1 MNFNLQLFADEATA
15 KTAVKGSKIIY
26 LFRILK
32 NAASQ
37 AAVAMAFT
45 TENERSKSKDSES
58 VATKDGAIV
67 IPGEVE
73 TEISATAILAVGD
86 TLAEE
91 LEDAMDNNDVIEIW
105 EANLE
110 ATGSTTGKFKGRYF
124 QGYLTEFTLS
134 SSAEDHAE
142 YECTFAINGSGAKG
156 DVTVTAEQQEIATY
170 VFKDTAKDTTAGA

>member
-1 MNFNLQLFADEATA
+1 MKKFNLQLFADAATA
-15 KTAVKGSKIIY
+15 KTAVAGKKIVY

-32 NAASQ
+32 NAATKN
-37 AAVAMAFT
+37 AVAMAFT
-45 TENERSKSKDSES
+45 TENERSKSKDSDS

-73 TEISATAILAVGD
+73 TEISATAILAKGD
-86 TLAEE
+86 DLAEQ
-91 LEDAMDNNDVIEIW
+91 LEDAMDANDIIEIW

-110 ATGSTTGKFKGRYF
+110 ESVGENANKFKGRYF

-142 YECTFAINGSGAKG
+142 YECTFAINGAGVKG
-156 DVTVTAEQQEIATY
+156 DVTVSAEQQEVANY
-170 VFKDTAKDTTAGA
+170 VFADTTKTGA

>member
-1 MNFNLQLFADEATA
+1 MKFNLQLFADEATA

-26 LFRILK
+26 LFRVLK
-32 NAASQ
+32 NAASKE
-37 AAVAMAFT
+37 AVAMAFT
-45 TENERSKSKDSES
+45 TENERSKSKESDS

-73 TEISATAILAVGD
+73 TEISATALIAQGD

-105 EANLE
+105 EVNLE
-110 ATGSTTGKFKGRYF
+110 APGTTQGKFKGRYF
-124 QGYLTEFTLS
+124 QGYLTEFTLT

-142 YECTFAINGSGAKG
+142 YECTFAVNGKGAKG
-156 DVTVTAEQQEIATY
+156 DVTVTEKQQEIATY
-170 VFKDTAKDTTAGA
+170 VFKDTTKDTTTGA

>member
-1 MNFNLQLFADEATA
+1 MKKFNLQLFADEATA
-15 KTAVKGSKIIY
+15 KTAIEGKKIVY

-32 NAASQ
+32 NAATK
-37 AAVAMAFT
+37 AAAAMAFT
-45 TENERSKSKDSES
+45 TENERSKSKDSDS

-73 TEISATAILAVGD
+73 IEISATALLAKGD

-91 LEDAMDNNDVIEIW
+91 LEDAMDANEVIEIW

-110 ATGSTTGKFKGRYF
+110 EKGASEGKFKGRYF

-142 YECTFAINGSGAKG
+142 HECTFAINGSGVKG
-156 DVTVTAEQQEIATY
+156 EVTVTAEQQEIANY
-170 VFKDTAKDTTAGA
+170 VFADTTATGA